1 MWGNNME
8 NEIKI
13 CKILEVIENKQNY
26 KRYKVIGVELCE
38 EDGNLC
44 HVITG
49 ELSGSILGKIGS
61 SKEEKDGVC
70 SWTYPPS
77 FYYDVAHTA
86 NLENVREF
94 FYDLYMDRE
103 YIYEDNVMKTVEYI
117 EEVDEQNYEEMLD
130 EEDKALEK
138 EILDKYNKELPNIND
153 LINNVTKSVISQDD
167 AVKKIATA
175 IYTNQNIFKASNMTQ
190 EEKFQSK
197 NNILVIGESGMG
209 KTEIIRQI
217 TKNLDIPYVVATA
230 NEYTISGYKGKDVD
244 TIILDLLDK
253 VDYNEEVA
261 KKAIIV
267 IDEIDKISKS
277 SGDRSDITTDGVQK
291 ALLKIIEG
299 AELSIT
305 LRSEDDA
312 IFFDTSNVT
321 FIFLGAFSDMF
332 DKKVEV
338 EKHLG
343 FTTNYKVNEQKF
355 DKEITRDDLLEY
367 GFVKEFLGRIPV
379 IVQLNSL
386 NEEDYKK
393 IIVGSDLS
401 ILNLKKKYYDSLG
414 IKLSY
419 DEEFIND
426 IAKKVVKERCGA
438 RGIKAI
444 LSDIFEELDYEILQ
458 GDLKEIK
465 LEKENIVRIR
475 NNEI

>member
-1 MWGNNME
+1 MGREYVFEDNIMKIIEKNIVME
-8 NEIKI
+8 PDYE
-13 CKILEVIENKQNY
+13 
-26 KRYKVIGVELCE
+26 ELLE
-38 EDGNLC
+38 ED
-44 HVITG
+44 
-49 ELSGSILGKIGS
+49 
-61 SKEEKDGVC
+61 EEK
-70 SWTYPPS
+70 
-77 FYYDVAHTA
+77 
-86 NLENVREF
+86 LEQELLN
-94 FYDLYMDRE
+94 
-103 YIYEDNVMKTVEYI
+103 
-117 EEVDEQNYEEMLD
+117 
-130 EEDKALEK
+130 
-138 EILDKYNKELPNIND
+138 KYNKELPHINE
-153 LINNVTKSVISQDD
+153 LINKVTKSVISQDE

-175 IYTNQNIFKASNMTQ
+175 IYTNQNILKADNLTK

-230 NEYTISGYKGKDVD
+230 NDYTVNGYKGKDVD

-253 VDYNEEVA
+253 VDYNEDIA

-267 IDEIDKISKS
+267 IDEIDKIGKS
-277 SGDRSDITTDGVQK
+277 SGDKSDITTDGVQK

-332 DKKVEV
+332 DKKIEP
-338 EKHLG
+338 ERHLG
-343 FTTNYKVNEQKF
+343 FNSNSNNIISKNNNK
-355 DKEITRDDLLEY
+355 ITRDDLLKF

-386 NEEDYKK
+386 KEEDYKK
-393 IIVGSDLS
+393 IIVDSDLS
-401 ILNLKKKYYDSLG
+401 ILYLKKKYYDSLG

-419 DEEFIND
+419 NEEFIND
-426 IAKKVVKERCGA
+426 IAKKVVNEKCGA
-438 RGIKAI
+438 RGIKAV
-444 LSDIFEELDYEILQ
+444 LSNIFEELDYEILQ

-465 LEKENIVRIR
+465 LEKDKIVRVRKEGI
-475 NNEI
+475 